1 MAREK
6 VAYKAVLI
14 CLLYGVLS
22 ILQTLNSRF
31 LYKSLHFDFYSFVCL
46 PPI

>member
-1 MAREK
+1 MAHHK

-14 CLLYGVLS
+14 CLVYAVLS

-31 LYKSLHFDFYSFVCL
+31 LYKNLHFDYYSFV
-46 PPI
+46 PSPSI